1 MITPIQMTGRRETRD
16 GTDVLVLERTYRAD
30 LADVWAA
37 CTDPIRLQRWIGT
50 WTGDPADGA
59 ITFRMTAEGED
70 APPEIY
76 DVEACEPPR
85 RFALRS
91 REAHPFSEDGSG
103 PRVHWALRLELAEAS
118 GITTLTFVQ
127 SLAAGSLTVDMVS
140 SVGPGWEYYLDR
152 LTAHLRGTDVDAV
165 DWKDYEPGST
175 YYRTLFTVG
184 RP

>member
-1 MITPIQMTGRRETRD
+1 MTTPTQMTGRRETQD

-30 LADVWAA
+30 LDTVWAA
-37 CTDPIRLQRWIGT
+37 CTDPARMQRWIGT

-76 DVEACEPPR
+76 DIEVCEPPR

-91 REAHPFSEDGSG
+91 REALPFSEDASG
-103 PRVHWALRLELAEAS
+103 PSVHWVLRLELAESS
-118 GITTLTFVQ
+118 GVTALTFVQ
-127 SLAAGSLTVDMVS
+127 ALAEGPMSVDMVA

-152 LTAHLRGTDVDAV
+152 LTAHLGGADVNAV
-165 DWKDYEPGST
+165 NWKDYEPGAT
-175 YYRTLFTVG
+175 YYRTLFTAG
-184 RP
+184 